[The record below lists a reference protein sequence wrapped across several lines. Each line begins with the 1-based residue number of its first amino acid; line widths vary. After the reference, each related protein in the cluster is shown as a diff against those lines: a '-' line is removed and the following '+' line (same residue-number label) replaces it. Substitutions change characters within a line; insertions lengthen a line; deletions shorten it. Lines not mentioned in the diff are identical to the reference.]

1 MIDGVDDK
9 DAMGDVRQGV
19 GDVPVTPSGAVRRRS
34 ALEFVRRWGISI
46 ASLVAGLLTLFVF
59 RRGLPHVGL
68 IVGYLLLLW
77 LLVAVL
83 VQARDTL
90 AASERRTHRFVLT
103 ATEFAVQSLS
113 HGVLLFLLPAYWA
126 ATTLASWNVFF
137 FLFLVILALIA
148 TFDPWYQAVVHPR
161 PWAGYVFFLVSL
173 FGALNLALPLIGV
186 PPVAALFIA
195 ALISVVALTPAVCRA
210 RAWPWKRGLFVTVVI
225 GLLTASA
232 ALFGRAAIPPAPLF
246 VADWRLDWN
255 FPPAADSPP
264 EPRSP
269 ISAALLLQ
277 NGLVARTAIYAP
289 AGLKQPVDHVWRL
302 DGQIINVIRLTPV
315 QGGRREGYRTFSR
328 KTSFPADPRGRWTVD
343 VTTETGQLI
352 GRLRFRVV
360 P

>member
-1 MIDGVDDK
+1 MIDGVDNK
-9 DAMGDVRQGV
+9 DGMGDAREGV
-19 GDVPVTPSGAVRRRS
+19 GDVPIAPPGAVARPRVF
-34 ALEFVRRWGISI
+34 EFVRRWGVSV
-46 ASLVAGLLTLFVF
+46 ASLVGGLLTLFVF

-68 IVGYLLLLW
+68 IVGYLLILW

-83 VQARDTL
+83 MQARDTL
-90 AASERRTHRFVLT
+90 AASERRTHRFVLS
-103 ATEFAVQSLS
+103 ATEYAVQTLY
-113 HGVLLFLLPAYWA
+113 HAVLLFLLPAYWA
-126 ATTLASWNVFF
+126 ATTLASLNVFF
-137 FLFLVILALIA
+137 FLFLVLLALIA
-148 TFDPWYQAVVHPR
+148 TFDPWYQALVHPR

-186 PPVAALFIA
+186 PPVAALCIA
-195 ALISVVALTPAVCRA
+195 AWIAVVSLTPAVCRA
-210 RAWPWKRGLFVTVVI
+210 RAWTWKRGLAVTAVI
-225 GLLTASA
+225 GLLATSA

-255 FPPAADSPP
+255 FPTADSP

-269 ISAALLLQ
+269 IPAALLLQ

-343 VTTETGQLI
+343 VTTATGQLI